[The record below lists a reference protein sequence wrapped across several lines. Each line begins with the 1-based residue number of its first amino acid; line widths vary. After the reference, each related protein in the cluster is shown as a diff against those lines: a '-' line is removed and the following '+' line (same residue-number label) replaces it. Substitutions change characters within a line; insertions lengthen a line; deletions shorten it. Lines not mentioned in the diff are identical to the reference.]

1 MAEHA
6 SVRHVT
12 LIADLATTPGNW
24 PFVLCLE
31 NDFIY
36 SWNGTA
42 FVEFPNLIGVTAEIA
57 AAIEGIE
64 GGAAVWGDVTGTL
77 GDQADLQAALDAK
90 SAASHNHD
98 ADYEPIDPA
107 IQSHIGSV
115 HAPAN
120 ATAND
125 TDANLKARGNHTGE
139 QAQSTITNLVSDL
152 AGKSATSHNHTGTY
166 EPANANIQAHVA
178 SAHAPIPAYA
188 RVTGSNATTTG
199 QSLVNITGLT
209 LALLANSVYEF
220 EAVLMVASSSTA
232 GNGYGVNYSAAGAV
246 VESQITGTLA
256 AATQKTLRISA
267 LNTAATPFVTVA
279 ANGGILIKGI
289 MTTGANPGNLTVS
302 HLKVTSGTSTAFIN
316 SFLKVSKI

>member
-6 SVRHVT
+6 SVHHVT

-24 PFVLCLE
+24 PFVFCDE

-64 GGAAVWGDVTGTL
+64 GGEVDWADVLNKPATFPPST
-77 GDQADLQAALDAK
+77 
-90 SAASHNHD
+90 HNHD
-98 ADYEPIDPA
+98 ADYEPIDA
-107 IQSHIGSV
+107 LIQSHIQSL
-115 HAPAN
+115 HAPSN

-125 TDANLKARGNHTGE
+125 TDANLKARANHTGE
-139 QAQSTITNLVSDL
+139 QAQSTITNLVTDL

-256 AATQKTLRISA
+256 AATQKTLRIGA

-289 MTTGANPGNLTVS
+289 MTTGANAGNITVS
-302 HLKVTSGTSTAFIN
+302 HLKVTSGTSTVFIN